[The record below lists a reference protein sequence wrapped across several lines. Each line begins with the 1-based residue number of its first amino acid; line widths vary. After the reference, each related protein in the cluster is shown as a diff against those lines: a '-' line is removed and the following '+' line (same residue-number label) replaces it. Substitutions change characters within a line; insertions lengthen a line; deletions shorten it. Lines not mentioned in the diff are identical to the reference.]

1 MTSKGSR
8 VDYRVVVFGS
18 GGVGKTALTIMFTHS
33 HFVEDYNPT
42 IEDSFQKLI
51 VVDEEACL
59 VDILDTAGQDEYT
72 AMRDQYIRCDSSAC
86 FIIVF
91 DVTKRSTFE
100 DVETFAQLIFRVKE
114 ATFVPMI
121 IVGNKCDLED
131 ERQVTSKEARDL
143 AAVLN
148 ASYIETSAKKC
159 VGIQEVFVESVHKI
173 RILRRKMRGEKDEST
188 VTSSDTT
195 NDSKIKKILKK
206 FRSGNSNNN
215 TQASSCSLL

>member
-1 MTSKGSR
+1 
-8 VDYRVVVFGS
+8 
-18 GGVGKTALTIMFTHS
+18 
-33 HFVEDYNPT
+33 
-42 IEDSFQKLI
+42 

-91 DVTKRSTFE
+91 DLTKRSSFE
-100 DVETFAQLIFRVKE
+100 DVESFAQLIFRVKE

-121 IVGNKCDLED
+121 IVGNKCDLD
-131 ERQVTSKEARDL
+131 TERTVTSKEARDL
-143 AAVLN
+143 ATVLN

-173 RILRRKMRGEKDEST
+173 RTLRGKLRGEKDAST
-188 VTSSDTT
+188 TT
-195 NDSKIKKILKK
+195 PGDATTDSKIKKILKK

-215 TQASSCSLL
+215 STQASSCSLL